1 MSHRFFFLPA
11 QRQIYNRRVWNGV
24 QCRPPLVTGRNNKPL
39 AFRLIFLCFH
49 CPLGG
54 KPEPFVLV
62 WPLFVWSKVATNPP
76 PPPKVKMLPTG
87 NFLFT
92 LRAPPTAACR
102 HFALLTSSFSFLKK
116 RNFLLKQFI
125 LMIIIFL
132 KLGFPSEW
140 SGGYHLPYMA
150 AAAAAGVNPFSH
162 YGSPGKFN

>member
-1 MSHRFFFLPA
+1 MRVISPQTVPHKVPLFRRLVSVSVAATFRGKCFVFEWKMNEPPFFFLPA

-62 WPLFVWSKVATNPP
+62 WPLFVWSKVAT

-102 HFALLTSSFSFLKK
+102 HFALLTSSFSFKNNL
-116 RNFLLKQFI
+116 F
-125 LMIIIFL
+125 
-132 KLGFPSEW
+132 
-140 SGGYHLPYMA
+140 
-150 AAAAAGVNPFSH
+150 
-162 YGSPGKFN
+162 

>member
-1 MSHRFFFLPA
+1 MSHRFFP
-11 QRQIYNRRVWNGV
+11 RQIYNRRVWNSV

-62 WPLFVWSKVATNPP
+62 WPLFRLVQSGHQPP
-76 PPPKVKMLPTG
+76 QSEDVTHRK
-87 NFLFT
+87 FSFY
-92 LRAPPTAACR
+92 AAR
-102 HFALLTSSFSFLKK
+102 SSHRGMSSFCATYFFILK
-116 RNFLLKQFI
+116 NFLKQFI
-125 LMIIIFL
+125 LMNGFSSI
-132 KLGFPSEW
+132 GFPSEW